1 MKYFFIS
8 IVSYFSYRYSACFMK
23 RFFHILSYVRG
34 YWRYAALNIIF
45 NILSILFGL
54 FSITMIIPFLDLLFE
69 RNTEV
74 YRQILDK
81 GMPVLRL
88 SVDSAKDTFNY
99 YFSYIIME
107 NGKLNAL
114 LFICILVVIIIFLKN
129 IFRYLAMYFMANVR
143 MGVVR
148 DFRNNMQQKILHL
161 PLSYYSGER
170 KGDLM
175 SRMTTDVQ
183 EIEWSV
189 MQSLEMLFRDPVHL
203 LILLGS
209 MIYVS
214 PQLSLWVFLLAPVP
228 VLLIGQIARSLRRT
242 SVKGKERLGTLFSFI
257 EETLGGV
264 RIIKAF
270 NAEKFTLGKF
280 VRENNSYT
288 QTMIRMYRKADLSS
302 PLSEFLGAG
311 VLMIIVYMG
320 GTLVLETTFDESSFI
335 FYIALFYQLIAPS
348 KSLTTAYYNI
358 QKGIASAGRIEKI
371 LHAEDT
377 IKEVPAP
384 KEIASFTGCI
394 EYKNVSFAY
403 RKGDEGYVLQDIN
416 LKIEKGKTIAL
427 VGQSGSGKTTLADML
442 PRFYDP
448 DKGEILIDGIPV
460 RELKLVSLRNLMGI
474 VSQESILFNDTVE
487 NNIAFGS
494 SLTSSSKGETKGEEV
509 VTAARIAN
517 AHDFIMQ
524 LPEKY
529 QTNIG
534 DRGSLLSGG
543 QRQRLAIA
551 RAVFKNPPILILDE
565 ATSALD
571 SESERLVQDALGKLM
586 QSRTSIVIAH
596 RLSTIQHADEII
608 VLQKGRIAERGK
620 HAELLAKNGEY
631 KKLYDMQTFV

>member
-1 MKYFFIS
+1 VPVF
-8 IVSYFSYRYSACFMK
+8 R
-23 RFFHILSYVRG
+23 
-34 YWRYAALNIIF
+34 
-45 NILSILFGL
+45 LSI
-54 FSITMIIPFLDLLFE
+54 D
-69 RNTEV
+69 
-74 YRQILDK
+74 
-81 GMPVLRL
+81 
-88 SVDSAKDTFNY
+88 SVKDIFNY
-99 YFSYIIME
+99 YFARIIVE
-107 NGKLNAL
+107 NGKADAL
-114 LFICILVVIIIFLKN
+114 LFICVVVVIIIFLKN

-143 MGVVR
+143 MGVVK
-148 DFRNNMQQKILHL
+148 DIRNNMQQKILHL

-170 KGDLM
+170 KGDLI

-189 MQSLEMLFRDPVHL
+189 MQSIEMLFRDPVQV
-203 LILLGS
+203 IVLLGA

-214 PQLSLWVFLLAPVP
+214 PHLSLWVFLLAPVP
-228 VLLIGQIARSLRRT
+228 VLLIGQIARSLRKT

-257 EETLGGV
+257 EETLGGI

-270 NAEKFTLGKF
+270 NAEKFTLTKF
-280 VRENNSYT
+280 IMENNFYT
-288 QTMIRMYRKADLSS
+288 KIMIRMYRKADLAS
-302 PLSEFLGAG
+302 PLSEFLGTV
-311 VLMIIVYMG
+311 VLMIIIYIG
-320 GTLVLETTFDESSFI
+320 GTLVLETTFEESSFI

-348 KSLTTAYYNI
+348 KSFTTAYYNI
-358 QKGIASAGRIEKI
+358 QKGIASAQRIEKI

-377 IKEVPAP
+377 IKEVSHP
-384 KEIASFTGCI
+384 KEIVSFNTAI

-403 RKGDEGYVLQDIN
+403 RKGDEGHVLKDIS

-427 VGQSGSGKTTLADML
+427 VGQSGSGKTTLVDML

-460 RELKLVSLRNLMGI
+460 RELKITSLRNLMGI

-487 NNIAFGS
+487 NNIAFGTVINGNAE
-494 SLTSSSKGETKGEEV
+494 LSKRVEE
-509 VTAARIAN
+509 AAKIAN

-524 LPEKY
+524 LPQKY

-534 DRGSLLSGG
+534 DKGGLLSGG

-571 SESERLVQDALGKLM
+571 SESERLVQDALKKLM
-586 QSRTSIVIAH
+586 KGRTSIVIAH

-608 VLQKGRIAERGK
+608 VLHKGYIVERGK
-620 HAELLAKNGEY
+620 HLDLLAKNGEY